1 MLATGAILGPAV
13 GFTPISVLAAAGPSG
28 IISWVIAFLLILALA
43 MSYAELGTMWPRAGG
58 IAYYPARSSG
68 AVVGVLNGW
77 GSFIGY
83 ALTVP
88 SVVVAFTQYLDYWV
102 PGLYTGSRL
111 TWRGIGVTLG
121 VLIIIAIINTPRI
134 KYVGQINNVL
144 TVITI
149 IGILIMVIA
158 LLTQFH
164 SVNFTEFGGFTPFG
178 SSGLFVAISATI
190 FGFAGFR
197 QPIDYAEEVREPGR
211 TIPLAIGLTLVIVMI
226 IFFLES
232 LAFNGAIDWGEIGLE
247 QGNWGGLD
255 SLAYPAV
262 SISNGVGLTA
272 IGVIS
277 VITILIAT
285 FKDGYIYYGGG
296 SRVGHT
302 LARYDRYLPT
312 AFSRMGLQGHPI
324 WANLLVLIV
333 AAIYIVLLPAFS
345 SLFPLVASALL
356 LSYAPGPLAMAIF
369 RHKNP
374 DEPRPFRLPAA
385 KVLTPW
391 AFVVSSIMIFW
402 SGWESVRILI
412 PSVIVGLL
420 LLFIYQR
427 HRKITVEDVKYGVWL
442 PIFLGFI
449 VLISYLGS
457 DNFGGSGVIPFPW
470 DTVVFAV
477 VSLIFFYTGY
487 YSGIRYTGTA
497 VFEDEDTAKDPDADL
512 PRTAGTTGS

>member
-1 MLATGAILGPAV
+1 
-13 GFTPISVLAAAGPSG
+13 
-28 IISWVIAFLLILALA
+28 

-102 PGLYTGSRL
+102 PGLYTGSKL

-121 VLIIIAIINTPRI
+121 VLVIIAIINTLRI

-144 TVITI
+144 TIVTI

-164 SVNFTEFGGFTPFG
+164 SDNFSHFGGFTPFG
-178 SSGLFVAISATI
+178 SSGLFVAVSATI

-197 QPIDYAEEVREPGR
+197 QPIDYAEEVRNPGK

-226 IFFLES
+226 VFFLES
-232 LAFNGAIDWGEIGLE
+232 LAFNGAINWRAIGIKQGDWSSL
-247 QGNWGGLD
+247 GG
-255 SLAYPAV
+255 LAYPAV
-262 SISNGVGLTA
+262 DISNGVGLA
-272 IGVIS
+272 VIGIIS

-312 AFSRMGLQGHPI
+312 VFSKMGTQGHPI
-324 WANLLVLIV
+324 WANLLILIV

-374 DEPRPFRLPAA
+374 NEPRPFRLPAA
-385 KVLTPW
+385 KLLTPW
-391 AFVVSSIMIFW
+391 AFVVSSVLIFW

-427 HRKITVEDVKYGVWL
+427 HRKITVEDVKYGIWL

-457 DNFGGSGVIPFPW
+457 KKFGGIGIIPFPW
-470 DTVVFAV
+470 DTVAFAIMA
-477 VSLIFFYTGY
+477 LIFYYIGY
-487 YSGIRYTGTA
+487 NCGIRYTGTA
-497 VFEDEDTAKDPDADL
+497 VFDDE
-512 PRTAGTTGS
+512 GSDEPIDDETLEQGGPANAS